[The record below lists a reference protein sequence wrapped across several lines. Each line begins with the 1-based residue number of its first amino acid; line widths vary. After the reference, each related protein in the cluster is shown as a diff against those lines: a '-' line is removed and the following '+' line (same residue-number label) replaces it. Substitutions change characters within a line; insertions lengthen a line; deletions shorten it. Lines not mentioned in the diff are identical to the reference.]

1 MLTEAAPHAV
11 PDDSQ
16 PVETAAFTDDEG
28 ATTDEEGHSSV
39 PQGGAG
45 AATAPTAGP
54 LSTNVLDEF
63 EDDGATVRW
72 DSPGGG
78 VKKPEERASNATPD
92 ASEAPECE
100 PTAAADLRRRANDSF
115 DELDKNDD
123 GHVSRVE
130 LIRALRL
137 PKNHCLCEVGV
148 RPLISVRGW
157 NEG

>member
-1 MLTEAAPHAV
+1 MLTEAAPDAV

-45 AATAPTAGP
+45 AATAPTADVRM
-54 LSTNVLDEF
+54 NEF
-63 EDDGATVRW
+63 EDDGATVGW

-78 VKKPEERASNATPD
+78 VEKPEERASNATPD
-92 ASEAPECE
+92 ASEAPERE

-115 DELDKNDD
+115 HELDKNDD
-123 GHVSRVE
+123 GHVSRAE

-137 PKNHCLCEVGV
+137 PKNAYLCEVGV
-148 RPLISVRGW
+148 
-157 NEG
+157 